1 MSSVG
6 PKTNNLEQF
15 VKISTDDVSQKE
27 TDVQH
32 LTRDICDFFNNTPPP
47 PPPPKKTLFFL
58 KLWTYSTRQIL
69 QRCEDILFNVL
80 FNKMAQLK
88 LETD

>member
-32 LTRDICDFFNNTPPP
+32 LTRDIFDFFNNTPPP
-47 PPPPKKTLFFL
+47 TITKKKPFLFETVNLF
-58 KLWTYSTRQIL
+58 YSPNST
-69 QRCEDILFNVL
+69 E
-80 FNKMAQLK
+80 M
-88 LETD
+88 